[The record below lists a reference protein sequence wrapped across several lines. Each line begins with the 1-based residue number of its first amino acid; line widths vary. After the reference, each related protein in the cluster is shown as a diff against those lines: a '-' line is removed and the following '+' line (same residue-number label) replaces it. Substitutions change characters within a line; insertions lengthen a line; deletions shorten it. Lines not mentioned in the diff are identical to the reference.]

1 MRKRTVQKLA
11 PYKPVSHAGAW
22 TGQQFSNDS
31 SWLHVFTDEQVAEMR
46 AAVAYWSSRGTTF
59 DGVRSPAELLPSL
72 MPLLRLARNE
82 LASRGFL
89 LLRGVPVDG
98 LSRDEAATLYWA
110 IGMLVGV
117 GTTQNAAA
125 EFLCPVT
132 DRGVK
137 FGYSKDTNE
146 QNARG
151 YQSRADLNF
160 HCDPTDVVAL
170 LCLRKAMSGGLSA
183 IVSSEMIFNI
193 IAEEAPEHLPILM
206 RGFPYDRKGEN
217 SGDEAPV
224 TPRIPVFALHGDRV
238 SCRYARSYISG
249 GADKLGTAL
258 TADEIAA
265 LDFFDGV
272 ARRSD
277 VVLHMAFEPGDIQL
291 LNNYTTLHGRTAY
304 EDHADPDQ
312 RRFLYRLWL
321 MLDGRPWNAE
331 DDALRYGFA
340 RFGNLGRTLEEW
352 RMMQGSKQASKAV

>member
-1 MRKRTVQKLA
+1 MRRRTVQEFA
-11 PYKPVSHAGAW
+11 DYKPVSHAGAW
-22 TGQQFSNDS
+22 SPQQFSNDF
-31 SWLHVFTDEQVAEMR
+31 SWLHVFTAEQVSEMR
-46 AAVAYWSSRGTTF
+46 AVVAYWSSRRTTF
-59 DGVRSPAELLPSL
+59 DGVQSPAELLPSL
-72 MPLLRLARNE
+72 MPLMRTARNE

-89 LLRGVPVDG
+89 LLRGVPVGG
-98 LSRDEAATLYWA
+98 LSREEAATLYWA
-110 IGMLVGV
+110 IGMLLGV

-137 FGYSKDTNE
+137 FGYSKETNE

-170 LCLRKAMSGGLSA
+170 LCFRKAMSGGLSA
-183 IVSSEMIFNI
+183 IVSSETIFHI
-193 IAEEAPEHLPILM
+193 IAQEAPEHLPILM

-217 SGDEAPV
+217 LANEGPV
-224 TPRIPVFALHGDRV
+224 TQRIPVFAFHGDRV
-238 SCRYARSYISG
+238 SCRYARSYING
-249 GADKLGTAL
+249 GADKLGEAL
-258 TADEIAA
+258 TAEEIAA

-291 LNNYTTLHGRTAY
+291 LNNYTTLHGRTSY
-304 EDHADPDQ
+304 EDHVDPER

-321 MLDGRPWNAE
+321 MLDGQPWDAE

-352 RMMQGSKQASKAV
+352 RMIQGGKQASVSV

>member
-1 MRKRTVQKLA
+1 MPKFT

-22 TGQQFSNDS
+22 SPKQFSDDL

-46 AAVAYWSSRGTTF
+46 AAVAIWRSRGTTF
-59 DGVRSPAELLPSL
+59 ERVQSPAGLLPSL
-72 MPLLRLARNE
+72 VPLAKIARNE

-89 LLRGVPVDG
+89 LLRGVPVDE

-110 IGMLVGV
+110 IGMLIGV
-117 GTTQNAAA
+117 GTTQNAAG

-137 FGYSKDTNE
+137 FGYSKETNE

-160 HCDPTDVVAL
+160 HCDPSDVVAL

-183 IVSSEMIFNI
+183 IVSSETIFNI
-193 IAEEAPEHLPILM
+193 IAQEAPEHLPILM

-217 SGDEAPV
+217 WVTEGSV

-238 SCRYARSYISG
+238 SCRYARSYING
-249 GADKLGTAL
+249 GADKLGVAL
-258 TADEIAA
+258 TAHEVAA
-265 LDFFDGV
+265 LDFFDSV

-291 LNNYTTLHGRTAY
+291 VNNYTALHGRTSY
-304 EDHADPDQ
+304 QDHADPEQ

-321 MLDGRPWNAE
+321 MLDGQPWDAE
-331 DDALRYGFA
+331 DDALRNGFA

-352 RMMQGSKQASKAV
+352 RVIQGGKRASVSVQ